1 MEELN
6 MSRPFEPINFADR
19 GVVTAMTPG
28 GVRGTLV
35 VTVQQ
40 AVARA
45 IVAGLLLASLLI
57 GAVSFAAVATAK
69 GQEGGV
75 VCTGTELTAG
85 SCHAQALQAT
95 PIGSM
100 PLGCH
105 PSSGDTMACGRR
117 GSHDIAPA
125 AQSAGSA
132 ANGPTQASAT
142 QPGTRSG
149 VTAGAQ
155 PQASRHVG
163 R

>member
-1 MEELN
+1 
-6 MSRPFEPINFADR
+6 MSRAFEPINFADR

-28 GVRGTLV
+28 RVRGTLV

-75 VCTGTELTAG
+75 VCTGTQLTAG

-100 PLGCH
+100 PLGCQA
-105 PSSGDTMACGRR
+105 SSGDTMACGRR
-117 GSHDIAPA
+117 GFHVEIAAGAP
-125 AQSAGSA
+125 SAESA
-132 ANGPTQASAT
+132 ANGPTQPLAT

-149 VTAGAQ
+149 AQ
-155 PQASRHVG
+155 PQASRHAG

>member
-1 MEELN
+1 
-6 MSRPFEPINFADR
+6 MSRAFEPINFADR

-28 GVRGTLV
+28 RVRGTLV
-35 VTVQQ
+35 VTVRQ

-75 VCTGTELTAG
+75 VCTGTQLTAG

-100 PLGCH
+100 PLGCK
-105 PSSGDTMACGRR
+105 PSSGDTMACGRL
-117 GSHDIAPA
+117 GAHETAPA
-125 AQSAGSA
+125 PQSAGSA
-132 ANGPTQASAT
+132 ANGPTQPLAT

-149 VTAGAQ
+149 AQ
-155 PQASRHVG
+155 PQASRHAG